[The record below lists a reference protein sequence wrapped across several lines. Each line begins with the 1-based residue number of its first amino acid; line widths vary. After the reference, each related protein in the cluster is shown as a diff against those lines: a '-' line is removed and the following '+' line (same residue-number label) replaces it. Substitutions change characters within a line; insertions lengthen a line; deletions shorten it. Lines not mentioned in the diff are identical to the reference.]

1 MRFFRRALCM
11 IKYAASS
18 TTTAHMQTIAYVS
31 TLPCVLAWSHSES
44 VKRLVSS
51 ERLMNARPFASVSS
65 VGYAISL
72 EAVSGS
78 IYCFASDIGVE

>member
-1 MRFFRRALCM
+1 MDDKIRGQQHNNNGTHADNRIC
-11 IKYAASS
+11 
-18 TTTAHMQTIAYVS
+18 TTP
-31 TLPCVLAWSHSES
+31 PCVLTWSHSES

-51 ERLMNARPFASVSS
+51 ERLMNARPFESVST

-72 EAVSGS
+72 AAVSGS